1 MSHRPTVGWQGTE
14 ITVWFRLR
22 QVTDVQVL
30 EDRLVRGEQVH
41 LKESNIITVN
51 DSLSE
56 SGDV

>member
-1 MSHRPTVGWQGTE
+1 M
-14 ITVWFRLR
+14 WFRLR